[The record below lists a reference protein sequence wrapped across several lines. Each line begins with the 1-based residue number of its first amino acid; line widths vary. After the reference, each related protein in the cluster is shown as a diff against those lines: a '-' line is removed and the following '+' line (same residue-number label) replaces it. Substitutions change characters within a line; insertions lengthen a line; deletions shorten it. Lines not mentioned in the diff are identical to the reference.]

1 MVDVLGLVE
10 SGSLVDW
17 LLVSSARVVVF
28 PFDRISLLVLAVIF
42 GVDGVT
48 VCGDGTVV
56 VEATE
61 AVVGIVFAGLNF
73 LLSRTG
79 VLNVL
84 CIMPCEAVG
93 NVTSWLGALSWTD
106 GNFGSGVFSVL

>member
-17 LLVSSARVVVF
+17 LLVSSARVVVL
-28 PFDRISLLVLAVIF
+28 PFDRMCVLVLAVIF
-42 GVDGVT
+42 EVDGGGDTVAVEVT
-48 VCGDGTVV
+48 EV
-56 VEATE
+56 
-61 AVVGIVFAGLNF
+61 VVGIVVTGLNF
-73 LLSRTG
+73 LLSRSG
-79 VLNVL
+79 VLDVL

-93 NVTSWLGALSWTD
+93 NVTSWLGALSRTD